1 MSLSLVGEALRLYA
15 RYNPLLYMASLK
27 AKPPVKP
34 YLHQAEFLARTLFR
48 VPLRAFI
55 ADEIGLGKT
64 ITAIAA
70 AKRLWDLGLAR
81 RVLILVPRVLVRQ
94 WLLEL
99 DRFGLKPQRIERVNF
114 NRFAGGGFP
123 EGFYVASMD
132 LVKRK
137 RYASI
142 IAKAPWDLVIVDE
155 AHRISKPKEGKET
168 LRYRI
173 VEKLAAERGRSLLL
187 LSATP
192 HRGNPLDYL
201 ARLKLLDPSLPDDLK
216 KLDNPRFYA
225 LTHNVLVFRRTKLDV
240 NEVYEGERVF
250 PGCSISAIIVPATRE
265 EAEFHRRLLDFLRTK
280 LLDFHTMTRTPPKE
294 LGLLMALMFKRA
306 SSSPYA
312 AMKTMEYML
321 EKRAAWLELG
331 VTAMRKELERKSRL
345 ARAVLGLGFEDFEGE
360 TDPDVVIDEFAEAC
374 SALLSERDVQELREL
389 VKLARASCEHDSR
402 LEAVKKLVAQHVKK
416 GDKVILFTEFKDT
429 ARYVR
434 DALVKALG
442 PGAVRLFTSDEAA
455 KEDELAY
462 VRFWLEGEG
471 GRVLVATDVASEG
484 LNLQVASVLVNYE
497 PPWSPVKLE
506 QRIGRVW
513 RLGQKRDVDVYT
525 VFLAVDSDRT
535 VLEVLYR
542 KLVAMGRALG
552 KLQKPPVGE
561 EAYVIDLEERGS
573 QQPLVP
579 VVKRGTR
586 LRRVSEYTLRN
597 EYIREGRQG
606 FEKLVDAI
614 ADTLA
619 QLQRDL
625 EKVGG
630 YRRPSREDVVRFA
643 QRSTGFSAFSEAYS
657 SILELAEA
665 VGKLHPELVQRVDGK
680 LFVRAPGGA
689 LISFDKL
696 QEALSTLLAQLPS
709 WSRAPLLV
717 SLGERDSEVR
727 IYEVSVI
734 SNENRVLYSEPVGVD
749 ESGRLLRGA
758 ELVKLFAGA
767 LRNLVFETQEFSV
780 QDRDFDTRLL
790 SHANDLLRDLTSDYR
805 TYKHELPRL
814 APSTRAQGR
823 DLLHYMRVGS
833 PRLLGVIRFTSETSF
848 SSERELSMEEKK
860 RIEAE
865 AMRIALD
872 YEKAQGRE
880 PVDVSGKEHFDILSR
895 DPKTGEVRYIEV
907 KGHAGPSLLAE
918 LSESE
923 YQVAQ
928 EKRDR
933 YWLYIVCDIAK
944 GKPQLVAVQDP
955 LSRMKVEVVGAVKYI
970 LKPRSPA
977 LW

>member
-1 MSLSLVGEALRLYA
+1 MSLSLVGEVLRLYA

-48 VPLRAFI
+48 VPLRAFV

-99 DRFGLKPQRIERVNF
+99 DRFGLNPQRIERVNF
-114 NRFAGGGFP
+114 DRFAGGGFP

-142 IAKAPWDLVIVDE
+142 IANAPWDIVIVDE
-155 AHRISKPKEGKET
+155 AHRISKTKRGKET
-168 LRYRI
+168 LRYSI

-192 HRGNPLDYL
+192 HRGDPLDYL
-201 ARLKLLDPSLPDDLK
+201 ARLKLLDPSLPQELK
-216 KLDNPRFYA
+216 TLDNPRFYA

-250 PGCSISAIIVPATRE
+250 PGCRISAVIVPATRE
-265 EAEFHRRLLDFLRTK
+265 EAEFHRRLLRFLRTK
-280 LLDFHTMTRTPPKE
+280 LLDYHRMTGTEPRAI
-294 LGLLMALMFKRA
+294 GLLMALMFKRA

-312 AMKTMEYML
+312 AVKTMEVIL
-321 EKRAAWLELG
+321 ERRASWLELG
-331 VTAMRKELERKSRL
+331 VFVREELEERGRL
-345 ARAVLGLGFEDFEGE
+345 ARAVLGLGFEEFEGE
-360 TDPDVVIDEFAEAC
+360 TDPDRVIDEFAEAC

-389 VKLARASCEHDSR
+389 VKLARASIERDSR
-402 LEAVKKLVAQHVKK
+402 LEAVKELVAQHVGR
-416 GDKVILFTEFKDT
+416 GDRVILFTEFKDT

-434 DALVKALG
+434 DALAKALG
-442 PGAVRLFTSDEAA
+442 PSAVRLFTSDEAA
-455 KEDELAY
+455 REDELAS
-462 VRFWLEGEG
+462 VRSWLEQEG
-471 GRVLVATDVASEG
+471 GMVLVATDVASEG

-513 RLGQKRDVDVYT
+513 RLGQKRDVSVYT
-525 VFLAVDSDRT
+525 VFLAVDSDKD

-586 LRRVSEYTLRN
+586 LRRVSEYTLRS

-630 YRRPSREDVVRFA
+630 YRRPSRVDVLKFA

-665 VGKLHPELVQRVDGK
+665 VGRLHPELVQRADGK
-680 LFVRAPGGA
+680 LFVKAPGGA
-689 LISFDKL
+689 LIPFDKP
-696 QEALSTLLAQLPS
+696 QEALSTLLAQLPG
-709 WSRAPLLV
+709 WNRAPLLV
-717 SLGERDSEVR
+717 SLGERESEVR
-727 IYEVSVI
+727 IYEVSVAL
-734 SNENRVLYSEPVGVD
+734 NENILYSEPVGVD
-749 ESGRLLRGA
+749 ESGRLLRGG
-758 ELVKLFAGA
+758 ELVKLLAEA

-780 QDRDFDTRLL
+780 QDGDFGTKLL
-790 SHANDLLRDLTSDYR
+790 SYANDLLRDLTTDYR

-814 APSTRAQGR
+814 APSARAQGQ
-823 DLLHYMRVGS
+823 DPLHSMRARS
-833 PRLLGVIRFTSETSF
+833 PRLLGVIRFTSEASF
-848 SSERELSMEEKK
+848 SSERELSIEEKK

-865 AMRIALD
+865 AMRIALEH
-872 YEKAQGRE
+872 EKAQGRE
-880 PVDVSGKEHFDILSR
+880 PVDVSGREHFDIFSR
-895 DPKTGEVRYIEV
+895 DLRTGEVRYIEV

-918 LSESE
+918 LSEAE
-923 YQVAQ
+923 YRVAQ

-933 YWLYIVCDIAK
+933 YWLYIVCNIAG

-955 LSRMKVEVVGAVKYI
+955 LSRMKVEVVGTLKYV
-970 LKPRSPA
+970 LKPVARAP
-977 LW
+977 W